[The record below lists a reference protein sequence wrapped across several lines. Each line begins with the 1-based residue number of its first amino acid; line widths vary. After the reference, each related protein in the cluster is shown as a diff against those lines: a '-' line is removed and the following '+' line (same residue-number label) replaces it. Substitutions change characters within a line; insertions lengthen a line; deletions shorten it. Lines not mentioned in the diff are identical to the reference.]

1 MYLSKKVLIDRFIL
15 QFYIDYFISFYIST
29 YFYNPTAQN
38 TWVFPKITTIE
49 SDIYFVDMDYIDESD
64 VVMFTV
70 KLTLP
75 CT

>member
-1 MYLSKKVLIDRFIL
+1 MYLNKKVLIDRFIL
-15 QFYIDYFISFYIST
+15 QFYIDYFIKLYIST
-29 YFYNPTAQN
+29 YFYNHTAQN
-38 TWVFPKITTIE
+38 TWVFPKITTIVK
-49 SDIYFVDMDYIDESD
+49 IYFVDMDYVDESD